1 VKEQALRI
9 GQDQSLVGILS
20 EGDAV
25 QGVETHRDTAVLL
38 LNAGLIHHI
47 GPNRIYVKL
56 ARRLAKMGLTVLRL
70 DFSGIGDS
78 GPRMDKL
85 PANESMSDE
94 GRQAMDLL
102 EQQFGIKR
110 FVCFGLCA
118 GAAAA
123 TYISLADERV
133 KKVILVN
140 PLLPKTP
147 QTDLMYYTRYYRT
160 QALFNPRSWLKLF
173 LLKASYRTLWQAV
186 VMKLRFKFKSNLQLK
201 DENPEIVAELQR
213 IFQHFNTRRIRLL
226 LAYSDDDIGELYLK
240 SVIRHEYDS
249 LMQSGLMQTEK
260 LAGADHLVTPLAC
273 QDNLFELVAGW
284 LNEPIETMQL

>member
-1 VKEQALRI
+1 VKEKALRI
-9 GQDQSLVGILS
+9 GVDQSLVGILS
-20 EGDAV
+20 EGAAV
-25 QGVETHRDTAVLL
+25 QGGEIHRNTAVLL

-56 ARRLAKMGLTVLRL
+56 ARRLAEMGLTVLRL

-78 GPRMDKL
+78 GPRMDKM
-85 PANESMSDE
+85 PANESSLDE
-94 GRQAMDLL
+94 GLQAMDLL
-102 EQQFGIKR
+102 ERQYGIKQ

-123 TYISLADERV
+123 TVISLADERV

-173 LLKASYRTLWQAV
+173 FLKASYRTLWRAV

-201 DENPEIVAELQR
+201 DENPEIIAELQR
-213 IFQHFNTRRIRLL
+213 VFQHFNTRRIRLL
-226 LAYSDDDIGELYLK
+226 LAYSEDDIGELYLK
-240 SVIRHEYDS
+240 SVIRHEYNA
-249 LMQSGLMQTEK
+249 LKQSGLMQTEK
-260 LAGADHLVTPLAC
+260 LIGADHLVTPLAC
-273 QDNLFELVAGW
+273 QDNLLELVAGW
-284 LNEPIETMQL
+284 LNETD